1 MSIKLDCQH
10 FVGDSD
16 CNRCTVMGYIFDCP
30 AECEE
35 YKDFFGR
42 QPNKIDLEKQLRG
55 E

>member
-16 CNRCTVMGYIFDCP
+16 CNRCSVMGYIFDCP
-30 AECEE
+30 ADCEE
-35 YKDFFGR
+35 YKDFFGN
-42 QPNKIDLEKQLRG
+42 QPYKTDLEKQLRG